1 MSLFAL
7 RSSCWGTWEDRLHWG
22 QQWGSHQPSSHLDL
36 GFAVLG
42 AGLGCRCGCPVL
54 AEPGTGCAGLEG
66 GGRQGVLCASHLQLQ
81 EVNESVMGSSQLLRC
96 GFAPSLWSAELPTL
110 LQGFSI
116 RVVLGR
122 GCAAPGM
129 PSQLHPHCKA
139 LCGHGSPCKG
149 PCISWGSFH
158 RPWWALDPV
167 GSIGARS
174 SLQTLTQQLVLQ
186 PSMCLLAAEGSV
198 QQLYVVQSFLNEN
211 EFQRTFR
218 GQNLNFTMSQ
228 HSPKP
233 EKQRWF
239 LLGGE
244 GGSCCHSLSY
254 AHTHTQWFFF
264 LSHPTFLLQKTSNTL
279 WKCYFLPKLLPFCC
293 VLTKQPAGFPWAPL
307 PARAVAAVP
316 QVQCQRHPCGDSAE
330 PFKLL

>member
-1 MSLFAL
+1 M
-7 RSSCWGTWEDRLHWG
+7 
-22 QQWGSHQPSSHLDL
+22 
-36 GFAVLG
+36 GF
-42 AGLGCRCGCPVL
+42 CCGCVML

-81 EVNESVMGSSQLLRC
+81 EVNESVMGSSQLFHS
-96 GFAPSLWSAELPTL
+96 GFALSLWSTELSPL

-129 PSQLHPHCKA
+129 PSQLHLNCKA
-139 LCGHGSPCKG
+139 LYGHISSRKG
-149 PCISWGSFH
+149 PCLSQGPFH
-158 RPWWALDPV
+158 RLWWALEPLDSV
-167 GSIGARS
+167 GVCS

-186 PSMCLLAAEGSV
+186 PSMCLLAAAGPV
-198 QQLYVVQSFLNEN
+198 HQLYVVQSYLNEN
-211 EFQRTFR
+211 DFQCTFC
-218 GQNLNFTMSQ
+218 GQNVNFTISQ

-254 AHTHTQWFFF
+254 AHTHTHTQWLFF
-264 LSHPTFLLQKTSNTL
+264 LSHPTFLLQKTLNTL

-293 VLTKQPAGFPWAPL
+293 VLTKQPACWLSLGSTP
-307 PARAVAAVP
+307 
-316 QVQCQRHPCGDSAE
+316 SAGSCSR
-330 PFKLL
+330 PTSATSAMSLW

>member
-1 MSLFAL
+1 M
-7 RSSCWGTWEDRLHWG
+7 
-22 QQWGSHQPSSHLDL
+22 
-36 GFAVLG
+36 VLG
-42 AGLGCRCGCPVL
+42 AGLGCCCGCPVL

-81 EVNESVMGSSQLLRC
+81 EVNESVTGSSQLLHC
-96 GFAPSLWSAELPTL
+96 GFAPSLWSAELPTP

-149 PCISWGSFH
+149 PCISQGSFH

-167 GSIGARS
+167 GSVGVRG

-198 QQLYVVQSFLNEN
+198 QKLYVVQSFLNEN
-211 EFQRTFR
+211 DFQSTFC
-218 GQNLNFTMSQ
+218 GQNVNFTMSQ

-254 AHTHTQWFFF
+254 AHTHTVVL
-264 LSHPTFLLQKTSNTL
+264 LSLPSHFPPPKDFEHFMEMLFSLQTVAFLLHSHQAACWLSLGSAPSAGSRSCPTSATSATSL
-279 WKCYFLPKLLPFCC
+279 W
-293 VLTKQPAGFPWAPL
+293 
-307 PARAVAAVP
+307 
-316 QVQCQRHPCGDSAE
+316 
-330 PFKLL
+330 